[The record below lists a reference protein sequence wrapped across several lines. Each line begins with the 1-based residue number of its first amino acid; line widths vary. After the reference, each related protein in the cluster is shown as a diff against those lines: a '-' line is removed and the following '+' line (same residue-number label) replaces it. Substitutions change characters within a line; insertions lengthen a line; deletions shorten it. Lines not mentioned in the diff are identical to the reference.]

1 MQGVTLQATE
11 AIRLGI
17 DEDSIESSHLISI
30 QLRLT
35 RLDQHLVGLGKELL
49 SFLAALLL
57 DHASIS
63 HSCD

>member
-35 RLDQHLVGLGKELL
+35 RLDQHLV
-49 SFLAALLL
+49 
-57 DHASIS
+57 
-63 HSCD
+63 